1 MVLHRKKHLLPLLV
15 PLSPMDPFPRLES
28 RSSNDSRRTVPSKG
42 FVRVRMA
49 VVEDGEEK
57 GKGWSRARITC
68 AMQKSVEKW
77 KKAPLAAATPSS
89 SRCLI
94 QINTRVCMCVC
105 ASKKDKADRKRD
117 DFQRLFS
124 NESMEKGGERP
135 GRNGSTII
143 DDYYFVI
150 RCWRK
155 GLGSKFTYGCSH
167 LPRSLL

>member
-1 MVLHRKKHLLPLLV
+1 MVLHRGKHLLP
-15 PLSPMDPFPRLES
+15 PLWILFLASNRDPPMIHGGQFPR
-28 RSSNDSRRTVPSKG
+28 KG
-42 FVRVRMA
+42 LCGYGGR
-49 VVEDGEEK
+49 E

-77 KKAPLAAATPSS
+77 KKAPLAAAAPSS

-94 QINTRVCMCVC
+94 QINTRVCVYVR
-105 ASKKDKADRKRD
+105 AGEGQGRP
-117 DFQRLFS
+117 
-124 NESMEKGGERP
+124 EKGRFPEAVFERIDGKRGERP
-135 GRNGSTII
+135 GRNGSII